1 MLHDFYE
8 LFPDK
13 FFNIT
18 NGVTPRRWLAL
29 SNPELSHLISSKI
42 GEDWLKHEEEL
53 RKLEPLADDADFRAR
68 WRQVKHARKQQLVA
82 LIHERTGIDG
92 KP

>member
-29 SNPELSHLISSKI
+29 SNPELSQLISSKI
-42 GEDWLKHEEEL
+42 GDNWLKHEEEL
-53 RKLEPLADDADFRAR
+53 HKLEPLAED
-68 WRQVKHARKQQLVA
+68 
-82 LIHERTGIDG
+82 
-92 KP
+92 P